1 VRVMV
6 SADMEG
12 ATGVTAP
19 ADVEPGTE
27 QWQRFRRLLTGDVN
41 AAVDGLFAGGA
52 TDIVVNEAHATQ
64 RNVLIEDLDP
74 RASMITGRHKPLAM
88 MQGIE
93 DADAVVFLGY
103 HTGAGERGVLAHTYV
118 WSGLQQLRINGAPA
132 SEGRMNAM
140 LAAELGVPVVLI
152 TGDDLT
158 CADAAEYAPD
168 AERVTVKFCVSR
180 YSARCLAPSRTTALI
195 RAAAERALRAA
206 APQEPH
212 HPGGAGGSGGSF
224 RFDVDLSAT
233 HLAEFVTVIP
243 GVELTGV
250 RTVTYTLPTMMEAV
264 RCFRAVT
271 ALVGA
276 AKEAVFD

>member
-1 VRVMV
+1 MRVMV

-41 AAVDGLFAGGA
+41 AAVEGLFAGGA
-52 TDIVVNEAHATQ
+52 TEVVVNEAHASQ

-88 MQGIE
+88 MQGVK

-103 HTGAGERGVLAHTYV
+103 HTGAGQQGVLAHTYI
-118 WSGLQQLRINGAPA
+118 WTGLQELRINGAPA
-132 SEGRMNAM
+132 GEGRMNAM
-140 LAAELGVPVVLI
+140 LAAELGVPVVLV
-152 TGDDLT
+152 TGDDLA
-158 CADAAEYAPD
+158 CAEAETYAAD
-168 AERVTVKFCVSR
+168 AERVPVKFCISR
-180 YSARCLAPSRTTALI
+180 YAARCLPPSRTAVLI
-195 RAAAERALRAA
+195 REAAERALSRDGLPEPE
-206 APQEPH
+206 APEGPFH
-212 HPGGAGGSGGSF
+212 F
-224 RFDVDLSAT
+224 EVEFSAT
-233 HLAEFVTVIP
+233 HVAEAVTAIP
-243 GVELTGV
+243 GVEQSAA
-250 RTVTYTLPTMMEAV
+250 RTVGYTLPTMMEAV

-271 ALVGA
+271 ALAGW

>member
-27 QWQRFRRLLTGDVN
+27 QWQRFRRMLTGDVN
-41 AAVDGLFAGGA
+41 AAVDGLYAGGA
-52 TDIVVNEAHATQ
+52 TDVVVNEAHATQ
-64 RNVLIEDLDP
+64 RNVLIEELDP
-74 RASMITGRHKPLAM
+74 RASMISGRHKPLAM

-118 WSGLQQLRINGAPA
+118 WSGLQQLRINGVPA
-132 SEGRMNAM
+132 GEGRMNAL

-158 CADAAEYAPD
+158 CADAEAYAPD
-168 AERVTVKFCVSR
+168 AEKVTVKFCVSR
-180 YSARCLAPSRTTALI
+180 YAARCLPPARTAALI
-195 RAAAERALRAA
+195 REAAERALA
-206 APQEPH
+206 APAGRPEPRR
-212 HPGGAGGSGGSF
+212 PEGPF

-243 GVELTGV
+243 GVELSGG
-250 RTVTYTLPTMMEAV
+250 RTVTYTLPTMTEAV

>member
-1 VRVMV
+1 MV
-6 SADMEG
+6 IADMEG

-41 AAVDGLFAGGA
+41 AAVEGLFAGGA
-52 TDIVVNEAHATQ
+52 TEVVVNEAHASQ

-88 MQGIE
+88 MQGVK

-103 HTGAGERGVLAHTYV
+103 HTGAGQQGVLAHTYI
-118 WSGLQQLRINGAPA
+118 WTGLQELRINGAPA

-140 LAAELGVPVVLI
+140 LAAELGVPVVLV
-152 TGDDLT
+152 TGDDLA
-158 CADAAEYAPD
+158 CAEAETYAAD
-168 AERVTVKFCVSR
+168 AERVPVKFCISR
-180 YSARCLAPSRTTALI
+180 YAARCLPPSRTAALI
-195 RAAAERALRAA
+195 RDAAERALSRNALPEPE
-206 APQEPH
+206 APEGPFH
-212 HPGGAGGSGGSF
+212 F
-224 RFDVDLSAT
+224 EVEFSAT
-233 HLAEFVTVIP
+233 HVAEAVTAIP
-243 GVELTGV
+243 GVELSAA
-250 RTVTYTLPTMMEAV
+250 RTVGYTLPTMMEAV

-271 ALVGA
+271 ALAGW

>member
-1 VRVMV
+1 MRVMV

-27 QWQRFRRLLTGDVN
+27 QWQRFRRMLTGDVN

-52 TDIVVNEAHATQ
+52 ADVVINEAHSTQ
-64 RNVLIEDLDP
+64 RNVLIEELDP

-118 WSGLQQLRINGAPA
+118 WSGLLELRINGVPA
-132 SEGRMNAM
+132 SEGRMNAL
-140 LAAELGVPVVLI
+140 LAAELGVPVVLV

-158 CADAAEYAPD
+158 CADAETYAPD
-168 AERVTVKFCVSR
+168 AERVTVKFCISR
-180 YSARCLAPSRTTALI
+180 YAARCLAPARTAVLI
-195 RAAAERALRAA
+195 REAAERALPA
-206 APQEPH
+206 
-212 HPGGAGGSGGSF
+212 AGGRTPPRPEGPFSF
-224 RFDVDLSAT
+224 EVDMSAT
-233 HLAEFVTVIP
+233 HLAEFVTAIP
-243 GVELTGV
+243 GVELSGR
-250 RTVTYTLPTMMEAV
+250 RTVTYTLPTMFEAV

-271 ALVGA
+271 ALIGA

>member
-1 VRVMV
+1 VRVLL

-27 QWQRFRRLLTGDVN
+27 EWRRFRRMLTGDVN
-41 AAVDGLFAGGA
+41 AAVDGLYAGGA
-52 TDIVVNEAHATQ
+52 TEVVVNEAHATQ
-64 RNVLIEDLDP
+64 RNVLIEELDP

-88 MQGIE
+88 MQGVQ
-93 DADAVVFLGY
+93 DTDAVVFLGY
-103 HTGAGERGVLAHTYV
+103 HTGAGERGVLAHTYI
-118 WSGLQQLRINGAPA
+118 WSGLQQLRINGVPA
-132 SEGRMNAM
+132 SEGRMNAL
-140 LAAELGVPVVLI
+140 LAAEFGVPVVLV

-158 CADAAEYAPD
+158 CAEAESYAPD

-180 YSARCLAPSRTTALI
+180 YTARCLAPSRTAALI
-195 RAAAERALRAA
+195 REAAERALPAA
-206 APQEPH
+206 TDRVPPR
-212 HPGGAGGSGGSF
+212 PDGPF

-243 GVELTGV
+243 GVELTAA
-250 RTVTYTLPTMMEAV
+250 RTVTYTLPTMLDAV

-271 ALVGA
+271 TIVGA
-276 AKEAVFD
+276 AKETLFD